1 MSYKNFSLERI
12 RDEFGIQNKRQKLT
26 EFIEIKSIEPS
37 AWLKETIEGYKLLP
51 NRSEKAKS
59 EAFVSPILLEIK
71 KLNKEFITIHSG
83 DMLNADPAH
92 GLNGECD
99 FIIGKETFS
108 NTIDAPLFSVI
119 EAKKGDLDLG
129 KPQCAAQM
137 LGVKIF
143 NEKHGIHYDKV
154 FGIVTTASSWL
165 FLKLENNIIYTDDDS
180 VLSLSELPQILGRLQ
195 YIVDFYRLKQ
205 N

>member
-1 MSYKNFSLERI
+1 MAYKNFSLERI
-12 RDEFGIQNKRQKLT
+12 RDEFGIQNRRQVLT
-26 EFIEIKSIEPS
+26 EFIDVLPIEPS
-37 AWLKETIEGYKLLP
+37 DWLKETIQSYKLLP

-59 EAFVSPILLEIK
+59 EAFVSPILLEMK
-71 KLNKEFITIHSG
+71 RSNPDFITIHSG
-83 DMLNADPAH
+83 DMLNADPEH

-99 FIIGKETFS
+99 FIIGKETHS

-143 NEKHGIHYDKV
+143 NEKHNIFYDTV
-154 FGIVTTASSWL
+154 YGVVTTASSWL
-165 FLKLENNIIYTDDDS
+165 FLKLEDNIIYTDDDS
-180 VLSLSELPQILGRLQ
+180 VISLNELPKILGRLQ
-195 YIVDFYRLKQ
+195 YIIDFYKRKI
-205 N
+205 

>member
-1 MSYKNFSLERI
+1 MF
-12 RDEFGIQNKRQKLT
+12 
-26 EFIEIKSIEPS
+26 
-37 AWLKETIEGYKLLP
+37 
-51 NRSEKAKS
+51 
-59 EAFVSPILLEIK
+59 
-71 KLNKEFITIHSG
+71 
-83 DMLNADPAH
+83 NADPEH

-99 FIIGKETFS
+99 FIIGKETHS

-143 NEKHGIHYDKV
+143 NEKHNIFYDTV
-154 FGIVTTASSWL
+154 YGVVTTASAWL

-180 VLSLSELPQILGRLQ
+180 VISLNELPKILGRLQ
-195 YIVDFYRLKQ
+195 FIIDFYKLK
-205 N
+205 NNYK

>member
-1 MSYKNFSLERI
+1 MSYKNFSLEKL
-12 RDEFGIQNKRQKLT
+12 RDEFGIQNKRQVLK
-26 EFIEIKSIEPS
+26 EFINVPSIEPS
-37 AWLKETIEGYKLLP
+37 DWLKETIQSYKLLP

-71 KLNKEFITIHSG
+71 RLNPDFVTIHSG
-83 DMLNADPAH
+83 DMLNADIQR

-99 FIIGKETFS
+99 FIIGKETHS

-143 NEKHGIHYDKV
+143 NEKHNIFFDAVYGV
-154 FGIVTTASSWL
+154 VTTASAWL
-165 FLKLENNIIYTDDDS
+165 FMKLENNVIYTDDDS
-180 VLSLSELPQILGRLQ
+180 VLSLHELPQILGRLQ
-195 YIVDFYRLKQ
+195 FIVNSYK

>member
-1 MSYKNFSLERI
+1 MSYKNLSLERI
-12 RDEFGIQNKRQKLT
+12 RDEFGIQNRRQVLK
-26 EFIEIKSIEPS
+26 EFDNVKSIEPS
-37 AWLKETIEGYKLLP
+37 AWLKETIQSYKLLP

-59 EAFVSPILLEIK
+59 EAFVSPILLEMK
-71 KLNKEFITIHSG
+71 RLNPDFITIHSG
-83 DMLNADPAH
+83 DMLNADPEH

-99 FIIGKETFS
+99 FIIGNETHS

-143 NEKHGIHYDKV
+143 NEKHNIFYDTV
-154 FGIVTTASSWL
+154 YGVVTTANSWL

-180 VLSLSELPQILGRLQ
+180 VISLNELPKILGRLQ
-195 YIVDFYRLKQ
+195 YIINFYESKIA
-205 N
+205 

>member
-1 MSYKNFSLERI
+1 MAYKNFSLERI
-12 RDEFGIQNKRQKLT
+12 RDEFGIQNRRQVLR
-26 EFIEIKSIEPS
+26 EFDNVKSIEPS
-37 AWLKETIEGYKLLP
+37 EWLKKTITSYKLLP

-59 EAFVSPILLEIK
+59 EAFVSPILLEM
-71 KLNKEFITIHSG
+71 KLLNPDFITIHSG
-83 DMLNADPAH
+83 DMLNADPEH

-143 NEKHGIHYDKV
+143 NEKHNIFYDTV
-154 FGIVTTASSWL
+154 YGVVTTASSWL

-180 VLSLSELPQILGRLQ
+180 IISLNDLPKILGRLQ
-195 YIVDFYRLKQ
+195 LIIDFYKSKK
-205 N
+205 

>member
-1 MSYKNFSLERI
+1 MAYKNFSLERI
-12 RDEFGIQNKRQKLT
+12 RDEFGIQNRRQVLK
-26 EFIEIKSIEPS
+26 EFDDVKSIEPS
-37 AWLKETIEGYKLLP
+37 DWLKETIRSYKLLP

-71 KLNKEFITIHSG
+71 LLNQDFITIHSG
-83 DMLNADPAH
+83 DILNADPEH

-99 FIIGKETFS
+99 FIIGKETYS

-143 NEKHGIHYDKV
+143 NEKHDIFHDTVYGV
-154 FGIVTTASSWL
+154 VTTASSWL

-180 VLSLSELPQILGRLQ
+180 VISLNDLPKILGRLQ
-195 YIVDFYRLKQ
+195 FIVDFYRSK

>member
-1 MSYKNFSLERI
+1 MAYKNFSLERI
-12 RDEFGIQNKRQKLT
+12 RDEFGIQNRRQVLT
-26 EFIEIKSIEPS
+26 EFIDVEPIEPS
-37 AWLKETIEGYKLLP
+37 AWLKETIKSYKLLP

-71 KLNKEFITIHSG
+71 LLNQDFITIHSG
-83 DMLNADPAH
+83 DMFNADPAH

-99 FIIGKETFS
+99 FIIGKETHS

-143 NEKHGIHYDKV
+143 NEKHNIFYDTV
-154 FGIVTTASSWL
+154 YGVVTTASAWL

-180 VLSLSELPQILGRLQ
+180 VLSLNELPKILGRLQ
-195 YIVDFYRLKQ
+195 FIIDFYKLK
-205 N
+205 NN

>member
-1 MSYKNFSLERI
+1 MAYKNFSLERI
-12 RDEFGIQNKRQKLT
+12 RDEFGIQNRRQVLT
-26 EFIEIKSIEPS
+26 EFIDVLPLEPS
-37 AWLKETIEGYKLLP
+37 DWLKETIQSYKLLP

-59 EAFVSPILLEIK
+59 EAFVSPILLEMK
-71 KLNKEFITIHSG
+71 RSNPDFITIHSG
-83 DMLNADPAH
+83 DMLNADPEH

-99 FIIGKETFS
+99 FIIGKETHS

-143 NEKHGIHYDKV
+143 NEKHNIFYDTV
-154 FGIVTTASSWL
+154 YGVVTTASSWL
-165 FLKLENNIIYTDDDS
+165 FLKLEDNIIYTDDDS
-180 VLSLSELPQILGRLQ
+180 VISLNELPKILGRLQ
-195 YIVDFYRLKQ
+195 YIIDFYKSKI
-205 N
+205 